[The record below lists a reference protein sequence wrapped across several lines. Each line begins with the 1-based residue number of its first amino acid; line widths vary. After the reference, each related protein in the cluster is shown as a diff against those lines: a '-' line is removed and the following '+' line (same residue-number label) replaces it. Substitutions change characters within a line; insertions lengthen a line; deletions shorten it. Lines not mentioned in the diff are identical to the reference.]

1 MLRCTEAWLVD
12 STPAVIRFHGQ
23 LLQLIIVPI
32 PGPET
37 LGWIG
42 IGFYLGDDLMCR
54 RAHC

>member
-1 MLRCTEAWLVD
+1 
-12 STPAVIRFHGQ
+12 
-23 LLQLIIVPI
+23 VPI